1 MLDRVGGSP
10 KALCPRVM
18 VPLLRLTSRSA
29 VPSWH
34 RGRAPHTAQR
44 ARPCWAVRDQGPR
57 GHFRRGNDGPVLGT
71 GWGPHSPGESP
82 GPGGAPAGEPSSARE
97 QRATRAP
104 RAVCRAAGVW
114 NFTSTAFN
122 VVRFHSQC
130 LNLRRCHPAPRF
142 LASFGNEDSAAQ
154 GLSVRASPL
163 LSWARLRPPISWPAW
178 LQCSL

>member
-10 KALCPRVM
+10 KALCPQVM

-29 VPSWH
+29 APSQH

-44 ARPCWAVRDQGPR
+44 ARPCWAVRDQGPQ
-57 GHFRRGNDGPVLGT
+57 GYFRRGNDGPVLGT

-104 RAVCRAAGVW
+104 WAVCRAAGGTACSVQGTQELWSLGPERQEVW
-114 NFTSTAFN
+114 PPSQPEPPSPGFLSFKHSRDY
-122 VVRFHSQC
+122 VLVRFF
-130 LNLRRCHPAPRF
+130 F
-142 LASFGNEDSAAQ
+142 LQTGKQAQ
-154 GLSVRASPL
+154 KGLLAG
-163 LSWARLRPPISWPAW
+163 A
-178 LQCSL
+178 

>member
-10 KALCPRVM
+10 KALCPQVM

-29 VPSWH
+29 VPSQH

-44 ARPCWAVRDQGPR
+44 ARPCWAVRDQGPQ

-71 GWGPHSPGESP
+71 GWGPHSPGESQQGAPHSPGESP
-82 GPGGAPAGEPSSARE
+82 GPGGAPAGEPYSARE

-104 RAVCRAAGVW
+104 WAVCRAAGVW

-122 VVRFHSQC
+122 IVRFHSQC
-130 LNLRRCHPAPRF
+130 LN
-142 LASFGNEDSAAQ
+142 
-154 GLSVRASPL
+154 VR
-163 LSWARLRPPISWPAW
+163 
-178 LQCSL
+178 